1 MVCVPKG
8 MSKLRADYI
17 ADEEKSVRW
26 NREFVEQENK
36 KYRDEV
42 ARLNTMKNKARDSMK
57 EHIYER
63 IQFEVGHQLSRKKA
77 EAILKTAYER
87 CRSYGYC
94 ELESN
99 LYELIE
105 LASTLLA
112 VD

>member
-1 MVCVPKG
+1 MSGMAANGKG
-8 MSKLRADYI
+8 LGDGLGNSDSSAETKVKLKI
-17 ADEEKSVRW
+17 
-26 NREFVEQENK
+26 
-36 KYRDEV
+36 
-42 ARLNTMKNKARDSMK
+42 KARDSMK